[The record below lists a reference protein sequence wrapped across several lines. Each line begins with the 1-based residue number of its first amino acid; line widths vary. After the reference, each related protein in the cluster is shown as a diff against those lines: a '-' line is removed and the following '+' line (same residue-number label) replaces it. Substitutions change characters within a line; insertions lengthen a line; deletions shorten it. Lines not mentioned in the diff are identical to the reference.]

1 MHAHEHHEA
10 SMSCLLGSCMQLL
23 WHRGAVDG
31 LLSALHVRGEPV
43 DVDLAGKERPPDK
56 VRIEE

>member
-1 MHAHEHHEA
+1 
-10 SMSCLLGSCMQLL
+10 MQLL